1 MAMGRIGPR
10 LTGKQLKE
18 SAEKTQKGEGLVA
31 GIPGVEADAERMDR
45 QAHTANRDLA
55 KRIRE
60 AVAATKPSDKN
71 IPRFVLGWRL
81 YPNRDNPFWN
91 DAGGPHVCGC
101 GCACYSHPPDGD
113 NNGNG

>member
-10 LTGKQLKE
+10 LTGNQLKE

-45 QAHTANRDLA
+45 RAHTANRDLA

-60 AVAATKPSDKN
+60 AVAATKPSDEN

-101 GCACYSHPPDGD
+101 GCACYSFPPDDD
-113 NNGNG
+113 NNGNE